1 MLLGPVFRAELVR
14 APRRRLYFSLRVVYG
29 MGLLLLLRLNFD
41 ELLRTAAIHGG
52 LPQID
57 DYSRFAE
64 NTFIW
69 FASVQLGTILLLVPA
84 LFGGVIADEKQRKTM
99 HYLMAS
105 RLSSAEIVLDKLA
118 ARLLHVGSFIL
129 LGLPVMS
136 LLTLFGG
143 VALDFVAGAYLATL
157 SITFFAASL
166 SILISTIARRV
177 RQGVLIAYVFIIAW
191 LIVPPLADS
200 VTAWLYPNFYQWFGP
215 VNDWALNTSPLGLST
230 LNSRNVDARVHHARS
245 SGTKLARALLL
256 DGGDAGRRGRVF
268 HFDRGMEAAAD
279 LSPPG
284 GKPAQADVVCARV
297 NVLRAG

>member
-14 APRRRLYFSLRVVYG
+14 TPRRLRYYSLRVFYG
-29 MGLLLLLRLNFD
+29 LGLLVLLWLHYL
-41 ELLRTAAIHGG
+41 ELARTAIYRGG
-52 LPQID
+52 MPRID
-57 DYSRFAE
+57 DYSSFAQ
-64 NTFIW
+64 NTFIS

-84 LFGGVIADEKQRKTM
+84 LFGGVIADEKRRKTM

-118 ARLLHVGSFIL
+118 ARLLHVGTFIL
-129 LGLPVMS
+129 LGLPMMS

-143 VALDFVAGAYLATL
+143 VALDFVVGAYLATF

-215 VNDWALNTSPLGLST
+215 VNDWALNMGPLGLST
-230 LNSRNVDARVHHARS
+230 LNSRGVM
-245 SGTKLARALLL
+245 
-256 DGGDAGRRGRVF
+256 RRFITPV
-268 HFDRGMEAAAD
+268 
-279 LSPPG
+279 
-284 GKPAQADVVCARV
+284 Q
-297 NVLRAG
+297 